1 MAGTEENLKERIYNF
16 LGLNKTVLAL
26 SIARM
31 SDAMGNSILF
41 IIIPIY
47 VTRMQDIY
55 FHLPVPVLVG
65 ILLSMYGFM
74 NSLLQPFMGA
84 LSDRLGKRKLLIMA
98 GLVIMG
104 LSTLTFILAHN
115 YFHLLILRTLQG
127 VGVAI
132 TIPASMAL
140 MTAVTKKETRGG
152 AMGVYSTLRVI
163 GFAIGPLIGGFIQ
176 VHFGFALTFI
186 VGAGFLFLAVFLVQI
201 WVDDVTMPKD
211 SQSQKKFK
219 IFDRSLMK
227 SGIMSTALA
236 TFVMASS
243 FSMVTTLENEF
254 NSRLGI
260 NAFGFSIAF
269 SALMIGRLIFQVPL
283 GRFSDFIGRK
293 PIILMGLLLLGPVT
307 ALLGEVNTLLQL
319 ILLRVFQGVASAG
332 IAAPA
337 FVVAGDVSTSGG
349 EGRQMSIITTG
360 FGLGL
365 AAGPLIAG
373 LLAVVFFEFPFVTLG
388 LFCWITAWVIYRYMP
403 ETIERKSTLFT
414 KKKTYHKNS

>member
-1 MAGTEENLKERIYNF
+1 MTDSESNLKERIYNF

-31 SDAMGNSILF
+31 GDAMGNSILF

-47 VTRMQDIY
+47 VTRMKDIY
-55 FHLPVPVLVG
+55 FHLPLPVLVG

-84 LSDRLGKRKLLIMA
+84 LSDRLGKRKLLIIA
-98 GLVIMG
+98 GLIIMA

-115 YFHLLILRTLQG
+115 FYHLLILRTLQG

-140 MTAVTKKETRGG
+140 MTTVTRKETRGG

-176 VHFGFALTFI
+176 VHFGFVPTFL
-186 VGAGFLFLAVFLVQI
+186 VGAGFLFLAAFLVQI
-201 WVDDVTMPKD
+201 WVDDAPMPEDKHT
-211 SQSQKKFK
+211 KVKFK
-219 IFDRSLMK
+219 VFDRSLMTA
-227 SGIMSTALA
+227 GIMSTALA

-254 NSRLGI
+254 NARLGI
-260 NAFGFSIAF
+260 NAFDFSIAF

-283 GRFSDFIGRK
+283 GRFSDYIGRK
-293 PIILMGLLLLGPVT
+293 PIILLGLILLGPVT
-307 ALLGEVNTLLQL
+307 ALLGEVTSLLQL
-319 ILLRVFQGVASAG
+319 VLLRIVQGVASAG

-337 FVVAGDVSTSGG
+337 FAVAGDLSTSGG

-365 AAGPLIAG
+365 ASGPLIAG
-373 LLAVVFFEFPFVTLG
+373 LFAVVFFEFPFLTLG
-388 LFCWITAWVIYRYMP
+388 VFCWITTWVIYHYMP
-403 ETIERKSTLFT
+403 ETVERETAFFNK
-414 KKKTYHKNS
+414 KNSRHKIS